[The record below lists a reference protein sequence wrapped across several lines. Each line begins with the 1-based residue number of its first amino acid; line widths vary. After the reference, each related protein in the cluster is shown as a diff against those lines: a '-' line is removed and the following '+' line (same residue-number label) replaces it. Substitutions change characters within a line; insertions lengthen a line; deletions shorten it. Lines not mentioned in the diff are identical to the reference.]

1 MPEVARHF
9 GKTVPAT
16 VLDIDRKCRLARI
29 STIGIFD
36 RYFVIDAIVAVFV
49 QSDFKV
55 SVDSGKVSG
64 RYGEIIRIV
73 GLFLSR
79 SLRGGKDQSQGLAPS
94 RHIVDGI
101 CAIAD
106 KKGVGVRIL
115 AAVEHVVARA
125 AVERVDAR
133 QAVESVCAIAA
144 YQRVRSRIA
153 SEIVIQRRAEKIFD
167 IEKAVVL
174 GIVSRSR
181 VPKQIDRNALSVA
194 IRIH

>member
-73 GLFLSR
+73 VLFLSR
-79 SLRGGKDQSQGLAPS
+79 SLRGGKEQSQGLAPS
-94 RHIVDGI
+94 SHIVDGI

-153 SEIVIQRRAEKIFD
+153 STIALRATTSFEVATGTIF
-167 IEKAVVL
+167 
-174 GIVSRSR
+174 
-181 VPKQIDRNALSVA
+181 LSVA
-194 IRIH
+194 MA